1 MKSWRYI
8 LIAIFIVLFLGICFS
23 FAFLLI
29 QHTSTSNGRID
40 RDDSRLNS
48 TLQNTASYDISKIHQ
63 LNIDYGN
70 MPFDITFVITDEEQL
85 RIEEFCN
92 KDLEKYSIQ
101 EIEEKG
107 DKLTIKRQ
115 PKRKSIFNNALNR
128 TYGKVTVYLPV
139 SMTNTLESLVA
150 STLYDMTFPDWE
162 NTPDQIVLSTVSGTI
177 EAPTLLADQ
186 IVISNV
192 SGDLLLENITGEIT
206 VSTISGEVR
215 LGSANG
221 HITLS
226 STSGDTMIQSM
237 EGSLIVSKTS
247 GDLAVKEMS
256 GNVEVDSTSGEIE
269 LTMTNTPSDVF
280 LEITSGDADIHYRQG
295 SAVSFAVDTSS
306 GSVDLPKESV
316 YTRQERSYK
325 EGSFGENPAST
336 LTVESTSGDI
346 DIELIS
352 GS

>member
-23 FAFLLI
+23 FTFLLI

-40 RDDSRLNS
+40 RDDFGLNS
-48 TLQNTASYDISKIHQ
+48 TLQNTASYDISNINQ

-70 MPFDITFVITDEEQL
+70 MPFDITFVLTDEEQL

-92 KDLEKYSIQ
+92 KDLEEYSVQ

-107 DKLTIKRQ
+107 DKLIIKRH
-115 PKRKSIFNNALNR
+115 PKKKSLFNNVFNR
-128 TYGKVTVYLPV
+128 TYGSMTVYLPV
-139 SMTNTLESLVA
+139 SMTETLESLVV

-177 EAPTLLADQ
+177 EAPTLLAEQ

-192 SGDLLLENITGEIT
+192 SGDLLLGNSSGEIT
-206 VSTISGEVR
+206 VSTVSGEIR

-221 HITLS
+221 QITLS

-237 EGSLIVSKTS
+237 EGILNVSKTS

-256 GNVEVDSTSGEIE
+256 GNVEVDSTSGEID

-280 LEITSGDADIHYRQG
+280 LEITSGDADIHYHQS
-295 SAVSFAVDTSS
+295 SAVSFDIDTSS

-325 EGSFGENPAST
+325 EGSFGNNPTST
-336 LTVESTSGDI
+336 LTIESTSGDI
-346 DIELIS
+346 DVELIP

>member
-8 LIAIFIVLFLGICFS
+8 LIAIFVVLFLGICFS
-23 FAFLLI
+23 FVFLLI

-40 RDDSRLNS
+40 RDSSRLNS
-48 TLQNTASYDISKIHQ
+48 TLQNTASYDISNIHQ

-70 MPFDITFVITDEEQL
+70 MPFDITFVITDEENL

-92 KDLEKYSIQ
+92 KDLEEYSVQ
-101 EIEEKG
+101 KIEEKG

-115 PKRKSIFNNALNR
+115 PKKKSLFNNAFNR
-128 TYGKVTVYLPV
+128 TYGGMTVYLPV
-139 SMTNTLESLVA
+139 SMTETLESLVV
-150 STLYDMTFPDWE
+150 STLYDMTLPDWD
-162 NTPDQIVLSTVSGTI
+162 NTPDQIVLSSVSGTI
-177 EAPTLLADQ
+177 EAPTLLAEQ

-192 SGDLLLENITGEIT
+192 SGDLLLGNSSGEIT

-226 STSGDTMIQSM
+226 STSGDTTIQSI
-237 EGSLIVSKTS
+237 EGNLIVSKTS

-269 LTMTNTPSDVF
+269 LTMTNAPSDVF
-280 LEITSGDADIHYRQG
+280 LEITSGEVDIHYQQG
-295 SAVSFAVDTSS
+295 SAVSFAIDTSS

-316 YTRQERSYK
+316 YTRQDRRYQ
-325 EGSFGENPAST
+325 EGSFGNNPVST
-336 LTVESTSGDI
+336 LTVGSTSGDI
-346 DIELIS
+346 DVEIIP